1 MSILTHLLAVN
12 LKFKGCASAAHPI
25 ARPVAGWTPSSPRAQ
40 KKFLANNGGLRA
52 QILTNGWIKIGDAQL
67 IVSPPSSSTPAG

>member
-1 MSILTHLLAVN
+1 MDTIFAP
-12 LKFKGCASAAHPI
+12 GA
-25 ARPVAGWTPSSPRAQ
+25 

-67 IVSPPSSSTPAG
+67 ILSPPSSSTPAG